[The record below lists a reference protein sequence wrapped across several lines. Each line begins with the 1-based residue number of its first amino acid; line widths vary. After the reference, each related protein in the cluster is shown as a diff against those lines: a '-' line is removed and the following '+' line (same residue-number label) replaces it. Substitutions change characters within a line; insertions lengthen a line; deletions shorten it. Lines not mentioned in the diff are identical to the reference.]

1 MGDMMGDPNEKED
14 ILGFGDTDR
23 PSRGRRL
30 DRLTLFLDRVTLR
43 ITRRPRLL
51 AIAAGLAVVVLA
63 GGGISY
69 LSIAHP
75 ASHPAAGQP
84 RALLPATALQCIGIG
99 QSKSMTAA
107 LNKIIKQL
115 KQAASGTS
123 SAYPSDL
130 QIHVGSGAGSGIE
143 TQITIAIPN
152 LSTEKIACRN

>member
-1 MGDMMGDPNEKED
+1 MMGDPDEKED

-30 DRLTLFLDRVTLR
+30 DRLTVFLDRVTLR

-51 AIAAGLAVVVLA
+51 AIAAGLAVLVLA

-69 LSIAHP
+69 LSIARP
-75 ASHPAAGQP
+75 ASHPSAGQP
-84 RALLPATALQCIGIG
+84 RALLPAAVQCIGIG

-115 KQAASGTS
+115 RQAASGTS
-123 SAYPSDL
+123 SAHPSDL
-130 QIHVGSGAGSGIE
+130 QILVGSGAGSGIE